1 MGIPNDSVAEH
12 ERDEKRKGDRE
23 EARKRRLE
31 ESLEQGLEG
40 TFPASDAI
48 NVTQPTRAMARKKKL
63 TEPKCVN
70 HRNRHPQVGGSI

>member
-12 ERDEKRKGDRE
+12 ERNNEKRKGDRE

-31 ESLEQGLEG
+31 ESLEEGLEG

-48 NVTQPTRAMARKKKL
+48 NVTQPARAMGDRK
-63 TEPKCVN
+63 
-70 HRNRHPQVGGSI
+70 

>member
-12 ERDEKRKGDRE
+12 ERNNEKRKGDRE

-31 ESLEQGLEG
+31 ESLEEGLEG

-48 NVTQPTRAMARKKKL
+48 NVTQPARAM
-63 TEPKCVN
+63 
-70 HRNRHPQVGGSI
+70 G

>member
-12 ERDEKRKGDRE
+12 ERSEKRRNEKGGDRE

-31 ESLEQGLEG
+31 ESLEEGLEG

-48 NVTQPTRAMARKKKL
+48 NVTQPARAMGDRK
-63 TEPKCVN
+63 
-70 HRNRHPQVGGSI
+70 

>member
-12 ERDEKRKGDRE
+12 ERDEKRKNEKGGDRE

-31 ESLEQGLEG
+31 ESLEEGLEG

-48 NVTQPTRAMARKKKL
+48 NVTQPARAMGDRK
-63 TEPKCVN
+63 
-70 HRNRHPQVGGSI
+70 